1 MQLLHPHFALTQA
14 TTQSTIASPRLS
26 PVRRLSS
33 YTCASSYTFVLSIPS
48 DDMKRRKEKKDKS
61 KNTDADQPRRRG
73 RPPNVVVRRG
83 RQAAKYITKALFGD
97 RTPTPDPALPGPE
110 AAPATG
116 GVLLTGETA
125 HDAALAG
132 EEYGVPTEREDPDQT
147 PVWLQRVDRTAK
159 NK

>member
-26 PVRRLSS
+26 PS
-33 YTCASSYTFVLSIPS
+33 ADFVLYLCEQLHLCPLCTIPS

-147 PVWLQRVDRTAK
+147 GLVAAR
-159 NK
+159 